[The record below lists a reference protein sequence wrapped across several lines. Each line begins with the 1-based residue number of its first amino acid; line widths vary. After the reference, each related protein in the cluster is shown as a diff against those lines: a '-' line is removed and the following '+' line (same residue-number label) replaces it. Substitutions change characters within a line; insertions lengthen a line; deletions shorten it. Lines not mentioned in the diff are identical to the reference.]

1 MVRPTLPL
9 LVLPALHL
17 VLCLVAQLDGTYGW
31 FPFFFIDAPFSLFL
45 MRIGFLPPL
54 VTFGF
59 GTVWLVFRGGFN
71 SSGFHLASRINYSLS
86 PDSLNDSGSFRI
98 GGPRR

>member
-9 LVLPALHL
+9 LVLPELHL

-54 VTFGF
+54 VTFGVF
-59 GTVWLVFRGGFN
+59 GTVWWYFVAVLIRVVFTWR
-71 SSGFHLASRINYSLS
+71 
-86 PDSLNDSGSFRI
+86 PE
-98 GGPRR
+98 